1 MVDSDSDSTG
11 GDEEEKCFEVIQYDP
26 DTEDVLK
33 IWELTDLD
41 VLEKFDELFPNFQ
54 ESQCVL
60 LNGVLYVRKGEN
72 LLVVDCE
79 AGSEDGKYKGKLI
92 HHHSDLKSNFGF
104 TYDPDRKAILSI
116 RSYSDHFTILSWSSF

>member
-1 MVDSDSDSTG
+1 MVSMVDSDSDSTG

-72 LLVVDCE
+72 LLAVDCE

-92 HHHSDLKSNFGF
+92 HHQV
-104 TYDPDRKAILSI
+104 
-116 RSYSDHFTILSWSSF
+116 SYSVPINRRKLTDESGFVDPLYRMPGKPH